1 MDIDEM
7 IGQLL
12 DMELTGEDGR
22 ITFSKEAEML
32 IHQIA
37 EKCSTIPIVKETQEQ
52 AEAYAQ
58 GLSAEQIYIDMLEKI
73 VQAPAR
79 IHMRVAARMLIPIID
94 RKIRA
99 AYERR

>member
-1 MDIDEM
+1 MEIDEM
-7 IGQLL
+7 ISRLL
-12 DMELTGEDGR
+12 DMELVDRAGKVVFT
-22 ITFSKEAEML
+22 KEAEML

-37 EKCSTIPIVKETQEQ
+37 EKCSVVPIVQETQDQ
-52 AEAYAQ
+52 AEKYAQ

-94 RKIRA
+94 RKIRGSI
-99 AYERR
+99 

>member
-1 MDIDEM
+1 MEIDEM
-7 IGQLL
+7 ISRLL
-12 DMELTGEDGR
+12 DMELVGRDGKV
-22 ITFSKEAEML
+22 IFTKEAEML

-37 EKCSTIPIVKETQEQ
+37 EKCSVVPIIQETQDQ
-52 AEAYAQ
+52 AEKYAQ

-94 RKIRA
+94 QKIRGSI
-99 AYERR
+99 

>member
-7 IGQLL
+7 VSQLL
-12 DMELTGEDGR
+12 DMELAGEDGR

-37 EKCSTIPIVKETQEQ
+37 EKCSTVPIVQETQDQVEK
-52 AEAYAQ
+52 YAQ

-79 IHMRVAARMLIPIID
+79 IHMRVAVRMLIPIID
-94 RKIRA
+94 RKIRGSI
-99 AYERR
+99 

>member
-7 IGQLL
+7 VGQLL
-12 DMELTGEDGR
+12 DMELVGEDGE
-22 ITFSKEAEML
+22 IKFSKEAEGL
-32 IHQIA
+32 IHRIA
-37 EKCSTIPIVKETQEQ
+37 EKCSVVPIVQETQDQ
-52 AEAYAQ
+52 AEKYAQ

-94 RKIRA
+94 RKIRGSI
-99 AYERR
+99 

>member
-1 MDIDEM
+1 MDINEM
-7 IGQLL
+7 IAQLL
-12 DMELTGEDGR
+12 DMELVGEDDK
-22 ITFSKEAEML
+22 ITFSKEAKWL
-32 IHQIA
+32 IRRIA

-94 RKIRA
+94 RKIRGSI
-99 AYERR
+99 

>member
-1 MDIDEM
+1 MEIDEM
-7 IGQLL
+7 ISRLL
-12 DMELTGEDGR
+12 DMELVGRDGKVVF
-22 ITFSKEAEML
+22 TKEAEML

-37 EKCSTIPIVKETQEQ
+37 EKCSVVPIVQETQDQ
-52 AEAYAQ
+52 AEKYAQ

-94 RKIRA
+94 QKIRGSI
-99 AYERR
+99 

>member
-12 DMELTGEDGR
+12 DMELSGEDGR
-22 ITFSKEAEML
+22 ITFSKEAEGL
-32 IHQIA
+32 IHRIA

-73 VQAPAR
+73 VQAPTR
-79 IHMRVAARMLIPIID
+79 IHMRIVARMLIPIIN
-94 RKIRA
+94 RKLK
-99 AYERR
+99 EGGTNG

>member
-1 MDIDEM
+1 MEIDEM
-7 IGQLL
+7 ISRLL
-12 DMELTGEDGR
+12 DMELVDRDGKVVF
-22 ITFSKEAEML
+22 TKEAKML

-37 EKCSTIPIVKETQEQ
+37 DRCSEVPIVQETQEQ
-52 AEAYAQ
+52 AEKYAQ

-94 RKIRA
+94 QKIRGSI
-99 AYERR
+99 